1 MIGPLLWLLSAAEPD
16 CFRLVGDVSLA
27 RGVAAELDRRG
38 AEAWAEWGD
47 PRRPIIGNLEGAVIP
62 AAGRC
67 DKAPALCLG
76 FSAARIQALSAG
88 PFLAFTLANNHAGD
102 YGPAGRSATQL
113 ALLGAGIGVI
123 GAKPWATRV
132 GGVELV
138 FLGVDLVGAD
148 PKERQLALEAL
159 RLQILRASA
168 EAVVVVLPHYGIEG
182 STAPSP
188 DQRAWADRFVAWG
201 ASIVAGAHAHRP
213 QGGRCGGDHGVW
225 YGLGNFV
232 FDQPEGSGWVVECC
246 PKDRKLTCAVTAVAP
261 RSGSSF
267 PEVTEEVPSDACEV
281 ALPARDLSFRRH
293 PRHLDLVS
301 VEPLGE
307 GRWFALRRSY
317 SDFDGVEALR
327 PYVFR
332 IAGQQVIDVWR
343 GTSLSWPLVAAR
355 VLTTDGE
362 RVLCALHRDDSF
374 LHPRPDTLGR
384 RWAAYTFN
392 GFGVTRRED
401 PKLEA
406 RCQAL

>member
-1 MIGPLLWLLSAAEPD
+1 MIGPWWLLLAAAEPD

-27 RGVAAELDRRG
+27 RGVGAELDRRG
-38 AEAWAEWGD
+38 LAPWQPWLD
-47 PRRPIIGNLEGAVIP
+47 PRSPIIGNLEATVIP
-62 AAGRC
+62 DGGRC
-67 DKAPALCLG
+67 DKTPALCLG
-76 FSAARIQALSAG
+76 FSADRLQDLSGG
-88 PFLAFTLANNHAGD
+88 PFLAFSVANNHAGD
-102 YGPAGRSATQL
+102 YGPAGRAATQL
-113 ALLGAGIGVI
+113 ALSAAGMGAVGATPWFTRIG
-123 GAKPWATRV
+123 GQDLA
-132 GGVELV
+132 
-138 FLGVDLVGAD
+138 FFGVDLVGAD
-148 PKERQLALEAL
+148 RRERQLALEAL

-168 EAVVVVLPHYGIEG
+168 EVMVVVLPHYGIEG
-182 STAPSP
+182 DTEPSP

-213 QGGRCGGDHGVW
+213 QGARCGGDHGIW

-246 PKDRKLTCAVTAVAP
+246 PKDRKLTCTVTAVAP
-261 RSGSSF
+261 GAGSAF
-267 PEVTEEVPSDACEV
+267 PEVKKTVPSAACAV
-281 ALPARDLSFRRH
+281 PLPTLDLGFRRH
-293 PRHLDLVS
+293 PHHLELVT
-301 VEPLGE
+301 VEPLGA
-307 GRWFALRRSY
+307 GRWFALRRSH

-332 IAGQQVIDVWR
+332 IDGQEVIDVWR

-355 VLTTDGE
+355 VLTIDKE